1 MTTTDI
7 PASTSSKLTRRIG
20 FAALVSMAIFL
31 AMALVISPPEVSQ
44 RDAVRLFYLHVP
56 TATIAFYFAP
66 GIVALGS
73 VMYLWKKSTFWDLAA
88 GAAGEL
94 AVLFCAFTLATGML
108 WGKPTWGL
116 YWTWEP
122 RLTATAVSF
131 VLFVGY
137 LAVRKL
143 DLDPVIRSQRAAV
156 LGLVAA
162 ANTLLVR
169 YSVQIWKG
177 VHQGTT
183 ISPLD
188 MQITGVMWG
197 TALVGFGSFTL
208 VFAWLLIHRFR
219 VAWLEHQVAAVG
231 LDRAISERRAEREGV
246 ESTNLPN
253 DVRLTGEGA

>member
-1 MTTTDI
+1 MTTTEI
-7 PASTSSKLTRRIG
+7 PASTSSKLTRRLG
-20 FAALVSMAIFL
+20 FAALVSIVVFL
-31 AMALVISPPEVSQ
+31 AMALVISPPDVSQ

-66 GIVALGS
+66 AIIAVGS

-88 GAAGEL
+88 GTAAEL
-94 AVLFCAFTLATGML
+94 AVIFSAFTLVTGML

-156 LGLVAA
+156 LGLIAA

-177 VHQGTT
+177 IHQGTT
-183 ISPLD
+183 ISPMN
-188 MQITGVMWG
+188 MQISGLMWG
-197 TALVGFGSFTL
+197 TALIGFVSFTL
-208 VFAWLLIHRFR
+208 VFAWLMIHRFR
-219 VAWLEHQVAAVG
+219 VAWLEHQLAEVG
-231 LDRAISERRAEREGV
+231 LDLAISERRAERDVAGAA
-246 ESTNLPN
+246 ST

>member
-156 LGLVAA
+156 LGRRRQHPAGALLGPDLEGRPPRDHHLAARHADHRCDVSRPWSVRLVHAGLRLARSTGSGRLARASVAA
-162 ANTLLVR
+162 R
-169 YSVQIWKG
+169 
-177 VHQGTT
+177 
-183 ISPLD
+183 
-188 MQITGVMWG
+188 
-197 TALVGFGSFTL
+197 
-208 VFAWLLIHRFR
+208 
-219 VAWLEHQVAAVG
+219 
-231 LDRAISERRAEREGV
+231 LDRRDQSMASTVGGV
-246 ESTNLPN
+246 ESARISRTTFGSPA
-253 DVRLTGEGA
+253 EGA